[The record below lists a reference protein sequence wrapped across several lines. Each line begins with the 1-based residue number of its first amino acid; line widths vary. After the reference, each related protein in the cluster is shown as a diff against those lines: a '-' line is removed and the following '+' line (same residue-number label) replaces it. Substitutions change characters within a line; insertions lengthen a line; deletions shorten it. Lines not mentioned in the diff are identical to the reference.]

1 VVLVKFAPFPE
12 WISSKATLNQM
23 DLVEKTI
30 KKLQKLQKLQN
41 MRSLSLSREQKAET
55 RMMRD
60 KTTHELLGQF

>member
-30 KKLQKLQKLQN
+30 KKLQKLQN